1 MGGGPAF
8 CGGGGGGGGAG
19 GGGAGGGESGGAGMT
34 EAEVNK
40 LAARVMRA
48 KMMGRAE
55 EAASLE
61 AELQRAKAALAQ
73 APPPPPKPVVSM
85 SAAGG
90 EVEVGVPNEMVGHII
105 GKEGASL
112 AALRKESGARTTITR
127 EPQPQPQPQ
136 P

>member
-1 MGGGPAF
+1 
-8 CGGGGGGGGAG
+8 
-19 GGGAGGGESGGAGMT
+19 MT

-112 AALRKESGARTTITR
+112 PLPKQLAVDFLSIAPRVHTSSASALAWQTR
-127 EPQPQPQPQ
+127 A
-136 P
+136 